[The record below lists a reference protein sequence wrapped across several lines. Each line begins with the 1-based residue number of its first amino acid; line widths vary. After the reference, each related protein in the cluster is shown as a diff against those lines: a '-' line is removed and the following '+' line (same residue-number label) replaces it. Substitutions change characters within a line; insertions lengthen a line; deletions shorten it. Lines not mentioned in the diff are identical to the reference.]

1 MAWLSKEMS
10 SLLTSSFNP
19 CWYCALNS
27 CTIYRTG
34 KSKRCWIRQYN
45 RLFITTLRFSWS
57 STLCF
62 LLCNSFYQEISFS
75 SSFPSVCA
83 VLICFFLCLF
93 SQAPVDNGSKITSY
107 LLEWDEVL
115 IVFFLVHKKGFIK
128 VFIITIQFLFTFLV
142 KGLLDKLHF
151 NILNTNDVF
160 FDINPLHIHSI

>member
-19 CWYCALNS
+19 CWYSALN
-27 CTIYRTG
+27 CYVLYRTG
-34 KSKRCWIRQYN
+34 KSKRCWTRQYS
-45 RLFITTLRFSWS
+45 RLLITTLRFSWS
-57 STLCF
+57 STQCF
-62 LLCNSFYQEISFS
+62 LLCNSFDQEIRFS

-93 SQAPVDNGSKITSY
+93 FQAPVDNGSKITSY

-115 IVFFLVHKKGFIK
+115 IFVLVHKKGFIK

-142 KGLLDKLHF
+142 KGLLYELHF

-160 FDINPLHIHSI
+160 FDTSPLHIHSI